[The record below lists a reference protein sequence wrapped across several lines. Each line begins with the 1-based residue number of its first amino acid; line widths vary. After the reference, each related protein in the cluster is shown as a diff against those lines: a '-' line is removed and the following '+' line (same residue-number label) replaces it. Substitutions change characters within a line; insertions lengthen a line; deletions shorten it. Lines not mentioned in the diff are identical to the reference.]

1 MVVQDADLEY
11 DPSEYLQGIKL
22 EKKSGEITEKE
33 IEELIKERES
43 VRKEKNWK
51 RADEIRD
58 YLSDKGILLEDKPE
72 GTLWRVKS

>member
-1 MVVQDADLEY
+1 MKAGR
-11 DPSEYLQGIKL
+11 SRANGIQNHKA
-22 EKKSGEITEKE
+22 ETGTN
-33 IEELIKERES
+33 RF
-43 VRKEKNWK
+43 RKEKNWK